1 MRVHFYRF
9 CQLVGWTSAMMMMFA
24 GMGSLAFV
32 GTAADVLR

>member
-9 CQLVGWTSAMMMMFA
+9 CQLVGWTSAMMMFA
-24 GMGSLAFV
+24 GMGSLALA